1 MKIASYIH
9 NGAASYGAVVD
20 DGIIDLRS
28 RIGETYPDLLS
39 LIQAQALDEAAAA
52 VAGESADVGVDAIIF
67 LPLIPAPVNV
77 FCTGIN
83 YMDHVLETGNEP
95 PEVPV
100 MFMKLQQSL
109 VGHDQP
115 LIRPKV
121 SIQFDYEVELCVVIG
136 QRGHNIAIE
145 DALSYVVGYTCLM
158 DGSIR
163 DFQKIA
169 VDEGKNFYHSS
180 SVGPWMVTP
189 DELPDAASMRIEGRL
204 NGQVMQ
210 HSTLDQLIHGVDYL
224 ISYYSQIVELQ
235 PGDMISTG
243 TCGGVGH
250 RRTPPVYMKA
260 GDVFETE
267 ITGIGVLSNQVID
280 AQRS

>member
-9 NGAASYGAVVD
+9 NGAESYGAVVD

-52 VAGESADVGVDAIIF
+52 AAVAGESADVGVDAITF

-77 FCTGIN
+77 FCAGIN

-100 MFMKLQQSL
+100 MFMNLQQSL

-189 DELPDAASMRIEGRL
+189 DELPAAAEMHIEGRL

-267 ITGIGVLSNQVID
+267 ITGIGVLSNPVID
-280 AQRS
+280 A